1 MARLKVF
8 KNRYRTTTMRA
19 SSKLKRMAMARRA
32 LNDKLLKLK
41 VQTQIINK
49 QIANNRKL
57 AAKLQANESRSRLR
71 SRKK

>member
-1 MARLKVF
+1 
-8 KNRYRTTTMRA
+8 
-19 SSKLKRMAMARRA
+19 MAMARRA
-32 LNDKLLKLK
+32 LNDRLLKLK

>member
-8 KNRYRTTTMRA
+8 KDRYKTLTRA
-19 SSKLKRMAMARRA
+19 STKLKRMAMARRA
-32 LNDKLLKLK
+32 LNDRLLKLK
-41 VQTQIINK
+41 VQTQLINK

-71 SRKK
+71 SRK